1 MNIIVVG
8 CGKIGTSII
17 SRLVNEGHDV
27 TVIDSD
33 SDVIAEITNIYDV
46 MGVCGNGPDSEI
58 LSEAGVEKCNLF
70 IAVTGSDELNM
81 LSCFIARKMGALDT
95 IARIRNPEYNDKS
108 LGFIRQQMGLSMSV
122 NPERLAAQEIFD
134 ILKFPSALKIE
145 SFSRRSFE
153 MIEIQLKKDSALDG
167 MKLIDFQN
175 KYKTRV
181 LVCAVQR
188 NGEVFIPDGNFV
200 IRAGD
205 RIGLTAPRTE
215 NLKVL
220 KALGIMQKESRSV
233 MILGGS
239 KTAFYLSKMLLNHG
253 TSVKIIEKNRSL
265 CREFC
270 DAMPK
275 AVVINGDGASQE
287 LFLEEGL
294 AEQEA
299 FVALTGMDE
308 ENILISMY
316 AASQNVPK
324 VISKINRSE
333 LIPMAEKLGL
343 DCYVS
348 PKDAVSDVVVRFAR
362 ALQNTLGSNVERMYK
377 LMDGKAEALEFNVK
391 SDCRFLGVPLK
402 TLQLK
407 SNTII
412 GGIIRDRKAISPTGD
427 DVFMA
432 GDKVIVI
439 TTADRILRDFSDI
452 IK

>member
-17 SRLVNEGHDV
+17 SRLLNEGHDV
-27 TVIDSD
+27 TAIDSD
-33 SDVIAEITNIYDV
+33 SEVIAEITNIYDV
-46 MGVCGNGPDSEI
+46 MGVCGNGPDCEI
-58 LSEAGVEKCNLF
+58 LSEAGIEKCNLF

-81 LSCFIARKMGALDT
+81 LSCFIARKMGAQET
-95 IARIRNPEYNDKS
+95 VARIRNPEYNDKS
-108 LGFIRQQMGLSMSV
+108 LGFMRQYLGLSMAV

-134 ILKFPSALKIE
+134 VLKFPSALKIE
-145 SFSRRSFE
+145 PFSRRRFE
-153 MIEIQLKKDSALDG
+153 MIEIQLKGDSVLDG

-175 KYKTRV
+175 KYKTRA
-181 LVCAVQR
+181 LICAVQR

-200 IRAGD
+200 LKAKD
-205 RIGLTAPRTE
+205 RVGLTAPRTE

-220 KALGIMQKESRSV
+220 KALGIMQKESKSV
-233 MILGGS
+233 MILGAS
-239 KTAFYLSKMLLNHG
+239 KTAFYLAKQLLNHN
-253 TSVKIIEKNRSL
+253 TSVKIIEKNRAL
-265 CREFC
+265 CRNFC

-275 AVVINGDGASQE
+275 AVVINGDGAQQE
-287 LFLEEGL
+287 LLIEEGL
-294 AEQEA
+294 ADQEG

-308 ENILISMY
+308 ENILISIF

-324 VISKINRSE
+324 VVSKINRSE

-348 PKDAVSDVVVRFAR
+348 PKDAASDVIIRFAR

-377 LMDGKAEALEFNVK
+377 LMDGKVEALEFNVK
-391 SDCRFLGVPLK
+391 SDCKFLNVPLK
-402 TLQLK
+402 NLQLK
-407 SNTII
+407 KNTII
-412 GGIIRDRKAISPTGD
+412 GGIIRDKNAISPTGD
-427 DVFMA
+427 DVFTA

-439 TTADRILRDFSDI
+439 TTAERILRDFSDI